1 MTRSRKGDAGLNI
14 IQHDQIPVKQKNSFP
29 TQNFNHQLTLL
40 APKIS
45 VKPLE
50 GFTERSRR
58 FRRKIIHLTAN
69 TYVYIGKHIRMYR
82 YIHTEALAHT
92 GGSVSV
98 MSYEF

>member
-14 IQHDQIPVKQKNSFP
+14 IQHGQIPVKQKNSFP
-29 TQNFNHQLTLL
+29 TQNFNHLLTLL

-69 TYVYIGKHIRMYR
+69 TYVCIGSHILKHRLT
-82 YIHTEALAHT
+82 HA
-92 GGSVSV
+92 GV
-98 MSYEF
+98 